1 MTYPISSGF
10 DRVTD
15 LCVADAS
22 MSKASVTEACVSNAG
37 VRRAHGLRRFASS
50 LLLSLVVG
58 LALGPWAFASPVS
71 AAGKIFVVKI
81 DGSINP
87 ASADYLISAIAQAEQ
102 AKASAVLIELNTPG
116 GLVSSTQDII
126 QAMLNS
132 SVPTI
137 VFVTPRGATATS
149 AGTFIT
155 LAGNVAAMMPGT
167 SIGAAHPVSAFG
179 GGGGQTSPPDNKGAT
194 GNDGDKAAQR
204 APQDVVA
211 QKMENYLAAYVES
224 IAQQRNRNVEWARE
238 AVLNSVAV
246 TAEEAL
252 ELGVID
258 LIADGR
264 AELIAAIEGRET
276 SVDGKTFTMKV
287 ADSEFIVIEKT
298 LLQGIFDF
306 LTDPN
311 MAMIFLVLAAA
322 GIYMEV
328 QSPGMILP
336 GAAGLVALVLLA
348 FSMQI
353 LPFSWVG
360 MMLVLLGIGLLI
372 AELFI
377 VSFGALFVAGIICFL
392 IGGTMVFDRPEVSDL
407 TVSFWEVLVPIAAA
421 ITVMGVV
428 IVYTLGRSFVS
439 EQTAGVD
446 AMIGLVAK
454 VETAI
459 EPGGFG
465 RGKVSVRGEYWN
477 STAEEKIEAGEAV
490 EIVSVE
496 GLVLHVRRAKS
507 A

>member
-1 MTYPISSGF
+1 MTDFNPLGFRTSSDGPM
-10 DRVTD
+10 R
-15 LCVADAS
+15 
-22 MSKASVTEACVSNAG
+22 
-37 VRRAHGLRRFASS
+37 RRFVPS
-50 LLLSLVVG
+50 LLIALVIG
-58 LALGPWAFASPVS
+58 LAFLPWGTAQ
-71 AAGKIFVVKI
+71 AANPGQIFVVTI

-87 ASADYLISAIAQAEQ
+87 ASADYLIGAIGQAE
-102 AKASAVLIELNTPG
+102 KANAAAVLIELDTPG

-155 LAGNVAAMMPGT
+155 LASNVAAMMPGT

-179 GGGGQTSPPDNKGAT
+179 GGGGSTPSSAP
-194 GNDGDKAAQR
+194 GDKDEQAAQR
-204 APQDVVA
+204 AAQDVVA

-258 LIADGR
+258 LIAEGR
-264 AELIAAIEGRET
+264 SELIAAIDGQET
-276 SVDGKTFTMKV
+276 SVEGEAFTLNL
-287 ADSEFIVIEKT
+287 AGSEFVVVEKT
-298 LLQGIFDF
+298 LLQAIFDF

-311 MAMIFLVLAAA
+311 MAIIFLVLAAA

-328 QSPGMILP
+328 QNPGMILP
-336 GAAGLVALVLLA
+336 GSVGLVALVLLA

-360 MMLVLLGIGLLI
+360 MMLVLLGLGLLV

-377 VSFGALFVAGIICFL
+377 VSFGALFVAGIISFL
-392 IGGTMVFDRPEVSDL
+392 VGGTMVFDRPEVSDL

-421 ITVMGVV
+421 ITVLGAF
-428 IVYTLGRSFVS
+428 IVYTLGRSFMS
-439 EQTAGVD
+439 EQTAGVEG
-446 AMIGLVAK
+446 MIGQVGK

-459 EPGGFG
+459 EPGNFG
-465 RGKVSVRGEYWN
+465 RGKVSIRGEYWN
-477 STAEEKIEAGEAV
+477 SKAEEAIPAGEAV

-496 GLVLHVRRAKS
+496 GLVLHVRRAKR

>member
-1 MTYPISSGF
+1 MKTLFSRF
-10 DRVTD
+10 LVT
-15 LCVADAS
+15 
-22 MSKASVTEACVSNAG
+22 
-37 VRRAHGLRRFASS
+37 
-50 LLLSLVVG
+50 LVLG
-58 LALGPWAFASPVS
+58 LAIGLWALAGSAS
-71 AAGKIFVVKI
+71 AGEIFVVKI

-87 ASADYLISAIAQAEQ
+87 ASADYLIGAIAQAEE
-102 AKASAVLIELNTPG
+102 ANAAAVLIELDTPG

-155 LAGNVAAMMPGT
+155 LASNVAAMMPGT

-179 GGGGQTSPPDNKGAT
+179 GGAGGAPTPGEPAQSTDEET
-194 GNDGDKAAQR
+194 QAAQR
-204 APQDVVA
+204 ANQDVVA

-258 LIADGR
+258 LIADSR
-264 AELIAAIEGRET
+264 SELIAAIEGRET
-276 SVDGKTFTMKV
+276 SVDGNNFMMEV
-287 ADSEFIVIEKT
+287 AGSDFVVVEKT

-311 MAMIFLVLAAA
+311 LAIIFLVLAAA

-328 QSPGMILP
+328 QSPGLILP
-336 GAAGLVALVLLA
+336 GAAGLVSLVLLA
-348 FSMQI
+348 FSLQI

-360 MMLVLLGIGLLI
+360 MTLVLVGLALLV
-372 AELFI
+372 AEIFI
-377 VSFGALFVAGIICFL
+377 VSFGALFAAGIICFMV
-392 IGGTMVFDRPEVSDL
+392 GGTMVFDRPEVSDL

-421 ITVMGVV
+421 ITVMGVL

-446 AMIGLVAK
+446 GMIGLVGK
-454 VETAI
+454 VETQI
-459 EPGGFG
+459 EPGNFG
-465 RGKVSVRGEYWN
+465 RGRISVRGESWQ
-477 STAEEKIEAGEAV
+477 STSEETIEAGQAV

-496 GLVLHVRRAKS
+496 GLLLHVRRAKS
-507 A
+507 AERTA